1 MITQAY
7 KIELI
12 VKVDAKE
19 DPKAELKDALRN
31 LWINLID
38 RVGGLRIKTYSY
50 SIEPIDSDDPE
61 YKFMQGMNQSFMTK
75 QLDRAVRENKMAQ
88 PSEQFAGDMS
98 RNEVE
103 IDLNK
108 FMAMV
113 SEIGE
118 LKAKI
123 MEMEMAQEPE
133 NPWQR
138 YIWFSN
144 MVDAYRIFPRAF
156 LSVYMYLLYYTTFW
170 FMDLPEPSFEQ
181 SGLISI
187 VVGAGA
193 AWFGLYAGTAKD
205 KINSK

>member
-1 MITQAY
+1 
-7 KIELI
+7 
-12 VKVDAKE
+12 
-19 DPKAELKDALRN
+19 
-31 LWINLID
+31 
-38 RVGGLRIKTYSY
+38 
-50 SIEPIDSDDPE
+50 
-61 YKFMQGMNQSFMTK
+61 
-75 QLDRAVRENKMAQ
+75 MAQ
-88 PSEQFAGDMS
+88 PSEQFQGDMS

-123 MEMEMAQEPE
+123 MEMENEREPD
-133 NPWQR
+133 NPWQKW
-138 YIWFSN
+138 IWLSN
-144 MVDAYRIFPRAF
+144 MIDAWRIFPRAF
-156 LSVYMYLLYYTTFW
+156 LSVYIFLLYYCTMW
-170 FMDLPEPSFEQ
+170 FMALPEPSFEQ

>member
-1 MITQAY
+1 
-7 KIELI
+7 
-12 VKVDAKE
+12 
-19 DPKAELKDALRN
+19 
-31 LWINLID
+31 
-38 RVGGLRIKTYSY
+38 
-50 SIEPIDSDDPE
+50 
-61 YKFMQGMNQSFMTK
+61 
-75 QLDRAVRENKMAQ
+75 MAQ
-88 PSEQFAGDMS
+88 PSEQFQGDMS

-118 LKAKI
+118 LKQTI
-123 MEMEMAQEPE
+123 MEMENEKEPD
-133 NPWQR
+133 NPWQKW
-138 YIWFSN
+138 IWLSQ
-144 MVDAYRIFPRAF
+144 MVDSWRIFPRLF
-156 LSVYMYLLYYTTFW
+156 LSVYIYLLYYCTMW
-170 FMDLPEPSFEQ
+170 FMELDTPTLEQ

>member
-1 MITQAY
+1 
-7 KIELI
+7 
-12 VKVDAKE
+12 
-19 DPKAELKDALRN
+19 
-31 LWINLID
+31 
-38 RVGGLRIKTYSY
+38 
-50 SIEPIDSDDPE
+50 
-61 YKFMQGMNQSFMTK
+61 
-75 QLDRAVRENKMAQ
+75 MAQ
-88 PSEQFAGDMS
+88 PSEQFQGDMS

-123 MEMEMAQEPE
+123 MEMENEREPD
-133 NPWQR
+133 NPWQKW
-138 YIWFSN
+138 IWLSN
-144 MVDAYRIFPRAF
+144 MIDAWRIFPRAF
-156 LSVYMYLLYYTTFW
+156 LSVYIFLLYYCTMW
-170 FMDLPEPSFEQ
+170 FMELPEPSLEQ

>member
-1 MITQAY
+1 
-7 KIELI
+7 
-12 VKVDAKE
+12 
-19 DPKAELKDALRN
+19 
-31 LWINLID
+31 
-38 RVGGLRIKTYSY
+38 
-50 SIEPIDSDDPE
+50 
-61 YKFMQGMNQSFMTK
+61 
-75 QLDRAVRENKMAQ
+75 MAQ
-88 PSEQFAGDMS
+88 PSEQFQGDMS

-118 LKAKI
+118 LKQTI
-123 MEMEMAQEPE
+123 MEMENEREPD
-133 NPWQR
+133 NPWQKW
-138 YIWFSN
+138 IWLSQ
-144 MVDAYRIFPRAF
+144 MIDAWRIFPRAF

-170 FMDLPEPSFEQ
+170 FMALPEPSFEQ